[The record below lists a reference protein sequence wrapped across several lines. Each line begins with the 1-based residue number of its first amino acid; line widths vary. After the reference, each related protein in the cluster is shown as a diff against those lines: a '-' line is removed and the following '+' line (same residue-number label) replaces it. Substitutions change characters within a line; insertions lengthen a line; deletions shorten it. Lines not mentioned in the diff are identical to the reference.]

1 MTVNFH
7 GDKTNVLIKE
17 LQAYDKNSR
26 THSDAQINQIVNS
39 IKEFGFTNPVLINDK
54 KEIIAG
60 HGRVE
65 AAKNLGLDSV
75 PCVVLTGLT
84 DAQKR
89 AYIIADNKLALNA
102 DWDYD
107 LLKDELDALKT
118 DDFDLELLGFSFD
131 ELFLIENKQDSN
143 DDSFGNDG
151 STESNSAAFSKI
163 EFVLSE
169 ANKNFIIQKLNN
181 EKKSKNL
188 ETLSDALVSI
198 FFREI

>member
-7 GDKTNVLIKE
+7 GDKTNVLIHE

-26 THSDAQINQIVNS
+26 THSESQINQIVNS
-39 IKEFGFTNPVLINDK
+39 IKEFGFTNPVLINEK

-65 AAKNLGLDSV
+65 AAKKLRLLVV

-102 DWDYD
+102 DWDYE
-107 LLKDELDALKT
+107 LLKNELDALKT
-118 DDFDLELLGFSFD
+118 DDFDLELLGFDFK
-131 ELFLIENKQDSN
+131 ELEYFLNNNHEK
-143 DDSFGNDG
+143 
-151 STESNSAAFSKI
+151 EK
-163 EFVLSE
+163 
-169 ANKNFIIQKLNN
+169 NKNN
-181 EKKSKNL
+181 EI
-188 ETLSDALVSI
+188 DVSSMM
-198 FFREI
+198 FDHQCPKCGFEFNE